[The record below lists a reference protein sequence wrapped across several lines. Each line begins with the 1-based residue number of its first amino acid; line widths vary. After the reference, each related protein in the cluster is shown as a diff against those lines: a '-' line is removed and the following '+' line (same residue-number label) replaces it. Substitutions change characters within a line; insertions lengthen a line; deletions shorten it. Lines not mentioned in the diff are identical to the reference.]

1 MFLLLVRHNKNKNKI
16 FTICGGNASS
26 IRKNVI
32 SELEHW
38 LGRSIKLGRYN
49 EFELYGNTVYCI
61 GIGDIGALK
70 TIRGFTCQGTLINEV
85 TTLNEDCVKEA
96 QDRCSEKGSMILM
109 DTNPTSPYSYAYTE
123 IISKG
128 NVRSKKGNL
137 IQLVAN
143 FTLFDNT
150 KLPDYENYLE
160 QQLMRYPKGTTD
172 YLRYILGQYASA
184 EGVIYYM
191 FKKDKHVIDS
201 MPKGVGIAKYVIGQD
216 FGFEHWGSILVIAKL
231 TDGRMIVVDG
241 VIEQHKDTD
250 YWIERLKE
258 YNSKYRI
265 STVYADSA
273 RPDLISDERVKTRMD
288 IQMANKSV
296 LLGINYVKQLLNE
309 GKLLFLEGGMPE
321 RLYKE
326 FDGYAWDSKK
336 EDTPIKVLDDGLD
349 GLRYGLFS
357 EFKKVEEPKS
367 MFSTYKGARQ
377 GFKFKKR

>member
-1 MFLLLVRHNKNKNKI
+1 MFLISIRRHKNERKI

-26 IRKNVI
+26 IKKNVI

-38 LGRSIKLGRYN
+38 LGRTIKLGRYN

-85 TTLNEDCVKEA
+85 STLNEDCVKEA

-109 DTNPTSPYSYAYTE
+109 DTNPTSPYSYTYKE
-123 IISKG
+123 IINKG
-128 NVRSKKGNL
+128 NTRSVKGNL
-137 IQLVAN
+137 IQLVSN

-150 KLPDYENYLE
+150 KLPDYDSYLE

-191 FKKDKHVIDS
+191 FNKDKHIIKS
-201 MPKGVGIAKYVIGQD
+201 MPKGIGVAKYIIGQD

-231 TDGRMIVVDG
+231 TDGKMIVVDG
-241 VIEQHKDTD
+241 AIEQHKDID
-250 YWIERLKE
+250 YWTERLKE
-258 YNSKYRI
+258 YNRKYRI
-265 STVYADSA
+265 KTVYADSA
-273 RPDLISDERVKTRMD
+273 RPDLISEEKNKTRMD
-288 IQMANKSV
+288 IKMANKSV
-296 LLGINYVKQLLNE
+296 LLGINYVKKLLIE
-309 GKLLFLEGGMPE
+309 GKLLFLEEGIPE

-349 GLRYGLFS
+349 KQTCR
-357 EFKKVEEPKS
+357 V
-367 MFSTYKGARQ
+367 
-377 GFKFKKR
+377 